1 MTHMLAR
8 ITGRLEH
15 MDGVT
20 ALIEASPGMA
30 YEVLLPLHL
39 SDRMAGRVGED
50 ITLHTM
56 EYLEAVSQGASFRP
70 RLLGFETRQERAFFE
85 RLTRVKGLGAK
96 RALRAMAEPAGDI
109 AAAITRRDAAFLQR
123 LPEIGKR
130 LAETIVAELH
140 GKVDAFS
147 DVGEMGEVVTRP
159 AAAEQAIGALERLG
173 QSRTEAE
180 RLVARAI
187 EREPAL
193 DSPDAIL
200 AAAFTE

>member
-1 MTHMLAR
+1 MLAR
-8 ITGRLEH
+8 IIGRIEFV
-15 MDGVT
+15 DTTT
-20 ALIEASPGMA
+20 ALIAPEPGLA

-39 SDRMAGRVGED
+39 ADRLAARLGED
-50 ITLHTM
+50 VTLHTM
-56 EYLEAVSQGASFRP
+56 EYLEAVSQGSSFRP

-96 RALRAMAEPAGDI
+96 RALRAMAEPAGEI
-109 AAAITRRDAAFLQR
+109 AAAITRRDAVFLQR

-130 LAETIVAELH
+130 LAETIIAELH

-147 DVGEMGEVVTRP
+147 DVAASGKVVTRP
-159 AAAEQAIGALERLG
+159 GAAEQAIAALERLG
-173 QSRTEAE
+173 QSRNEAE
-180 RLVARAI
+180 RLVTKAI

-200 AAAFTE
+200 AAAFSE